1 MVIIRAAIFVKISK
15 ISKKVL
21 VAVCSNNILDIFCRR
36 CARGWRTTQNVKT
49 KTKREALLVRGST
62 YAKVCLSK
70 FQVPVSGPAMLE
82 TPLQNRMLQ
91 WARIVPG

>member
-15 ISKKVL
+15 ISKKIL

-49 KTKREALLVRGST
+49 KTKREAVLVRGST
-62 YAKVCLSK
+62 YAKVCLFE

-91 WARIVPG
+91 WVRIVPG